1 MYTPAV
7 RSASVNPIDCAD
19 RQKGTAVAINVL
31 PGGLPVPTA
40 VLTTRITSEL
50 RYVCDSDPGI
60 RRVGYRTGFRYL
72 DPRGRAVRCRET
84 LARIR
89 ALAIPP
95 AWADVWISPEDAGHI
110 QATGRDARGRKQYRY
125 HARWRQAR
133 DGTKFNQLVAFGQA
147 LPRLRACVDADLGR
161 SGLPREKV
169 LAAVVDLLDRTH
181 LRVGNAEYVRA
192 NKSFGLSTLLDRH
205 VAFGGGGLHLRFR
218 GKSGVWHERAVG
230 DRRLARIVRRCRDL
244 PGQDLFQYVNGDGV
258 QRSVGSADV
267 NEFIRQAAGGEF
279 TAKVF
284 RTWAGTVKAAVK
296 LAAKEPP
303 GSKTAANRAV
313 VEVIREVASDLGNTP
328 AVCRKSYVHPAVI
341 DAFIAGELKLNRQR
355 PPEGLSTDEAAVLRF
370 LAGRR

>member
-1 MYTPAV
+1 MA
-7 RSASVNPIDCAD
+7 
-19 RQKGTAVAINVL
+19 TA
-31 PGGLPVPTA
+31 T
-40 VLTTRITSEL
+40 LTIRVTSEL
-50 RYVCDSDPGI
+50 RYVSDSDSGI
-60 RRVGYRTGFRYL
+60 RRVKGRAGFRYVG
-72 DPRGRAVRCRET
+72 PEGRAMRCRET

-95 AWADVWISPEDAGHI
+95 AWADVWICPETAGHI

-125 HARWRQAR
+125 HARWREAR
-133 DGTKFNQLVAFGQA
+133 DGTKFDQLAAFGQA
-147 LPRLRACVDADLGR
+147 LPRLRARVDADLGR
-161 SGLPREKV
+161 PALPREKV
-169 LAAVVDLLDRTH
+169 LAAVVHLLDRTH

-205 VAFGGGGLHLRFR
+205 VEFGGGGLRLKFR
-218 GKSGVWHERAVG
+218 GKSGVWHERSVT

-258 QRSVGSADV
+258 PRSVGSADV
-267 NEFIRQAAGGEF
+267 NEYIREAAGGEF

-303 GSKTAANRAV
+303 ESKAAANRAV
-313 VEVIREVASDLGNTP
+313 VEVIKEVAADLGNTP

-341 DAFIAGELKLNRQR
+341 DAFVAGELTLNRSSR
-355 PPEGLSTDEAAVLRF
+355 SSEGRSADEAAVLAF
-370 LAGRR
+370 LSRSARR